1 MNPHRALTC
10 VWCLGMRSSGSTW
23 VYNVARKVA
32 EVLLPGM
39 PILGP
44 YIVRALEV
52 PPLDD
57 PSRLVIA
64 KTHET
69 DAAAAAALAGHAH
82 AI

>member
-10 VWCLGMRSSGSTW
+10 LWCRGMRSSGSTW